1 MLKKR
6 TISTVIAFAIAMI
19 IAGCGGSSTNDGP
32 PPAETAMAVQQNLS
46 TLRLAGTSWELESF
60 GEPGDLVPSEPNVR
74 STLNFVDDRYV
85 GTGGCNFFLGVYSVE
100 GNELRMD
107 SPVTTMLEC
116 EEPDGVMDQ
125 ESTFNSALL
134 NSTHYEIADDKLYLL
149 TVEDQRLMTLS
160 PAEQAPLQGTTW
172 SLRFIF
178 NDGEFLPLIPG
189 TTVTVVS
196 DGGTLTGNAGCNDYS
211 APLIREDGSVQ
222 VGEMTVAEE
231 TCVSPESIMVQESNY
246 LEALQ
251 SATTAEELA
260 GALILSNSNE
270 VPVLLYGIQ

>member
-1 MLKKR
+1 
-6 TISTVIAFAIAMI
+6 
-19 IAGCGGSSTNDGP
+19 
-32 PPAETAMAVQQNLS
+32 MAVQQNLS

-74 STLNFVDDRYV
+74 STLNLVVDRYV

-100 GNELRMD
+100 ENELRMD
-107 SPVTTMLEC
+107 SPATTMVEC
-116 EEPDGVMDQ
+116 EEPAGVMDQ

-134 NSTHYEIADDKLYLL
+134 NSTHYEIADDKLYLY

-178 NDGEFLPLIPG
+178 DDGEFLPLIPG

-196 DGGTLTGNAGCNDYS
+196 DGETLTGNAGCNDYR

-231 TCVSPESIMVQESNY
+231 TCVSPESIMVQETNY

-251 SATTAEELA
+251 SATAVEELA
-260 GALILSNSNE
+260 SALILYDSDG
-270 VPVLLYGIQ
+270 VPVLLYGVQ